1 MLQIVP
7 YPVNSLHLLPRL
19 NERKNVMADAVANI
33 GDGYEKQ
40 TFQDFTYAPSNDDL
54 IEKKF

>member
-7 YPVNSLHLLPRL
+7 YPVNSLPPLLPRL

-40 TFQDFTYAPSNDDL
+40 TFQDFTYAPMM
-54 IEKKF
+54 I